1 MGLQRTPEAL
11 LEVGKL
17 RQFLDK
23 TKDRDNAATSSIKSE
38 FDAYASRRGPQHW
51 SHRGHVW
58 APRPN
63 AKITDMA
70 AAWVRA
76 LYFSGNSTVAS
87 ISQTLQV
94 SGAAI
99 YSILQGRTHRRVSA
113 GYGLPLHTLLAMVQA
128 ADRLQGEREE
138 APAATTAA
146 TTILLPPPPDRVL
159 VGRRTLIARM
169 RRALKRIQCS
179 LYWDHVQQL
188 WGIVS
193 REDGGKLIKTFS
205 DLEGEAR
212 ALGLLKE
219 WESVMPEENPQPRV
233 IVIDANIDPPDPP
246 DPPDGGEGEGGTG
259 QTHITV
265 PIAVDLDV
273 LVPSGMSATVTGP
286 HQVSVQATDTGLEH
300 STIVAEADTGP
311 VDSED
316 DIEDLSDDADLE
328 DEPEPEA

>member
-23 TKDRDNAATSSIKSE
+23 TKDRDNAATSSIRSE

-76 LYFSGNSTVAS
+76 LYLSGNSSVAS

-99 YSILQGRTHRRVSA
+99 YSILQGRTHRRASA
-113 GYGLPLHTLLAMVQA
+113 GYQMPLHTLLAMVQA

-138 APAATTAA
+138 AQAPAATQTV
-146 TTILLPPPPDRVL
+146 LLPPPPDRVL

-169 RRALKRIQCS
+169 RRALKRVQCS

-219 WESVMPEENPQPRV
+219 WESVMAEENPQPRV
-233 IVIDANIDPPDPP
+233 TVIDANIDPPDPEPEPEPEP
-246 DPPDGGEGEGGTG
+246 DP
-259 QTHITV
+259 
-265 PIAVDLDV
+265 
-273 LVPSGMSATVTGP
+273 
-286 HQVSVQATDTGLEH
+286 
-300 STIVAEADTGP
+300 EADPQDGQVCVTIPIEICIPSTSGP
-311 VDSED
+311 GGVGARASAVREAVNAAVESILEED
-316 DIEDLSDDADLE
+316 DITDLSDDAQE
-328 DEPEPEA
+328 DET

>member
-17 RQFLDK
+17 RQFLDS
-23 TKDRDNAATSSIKSE
+23 TKDRDAKAVSSIKSE

-51 SHRGHVW
+51 SHRGHVY

-76 LYFSGNSTVAS
+76 LYFSGASSVAS

-99 YSILQGRTHRRVSA
+99 YSILQGRTHRRASA
-113 GYGLPLHTLLAMVQA
+113 GYQMPLHTLLAMVQA
-128 ADRLQGEREE
+128 ADRIQGEREAQAK
-138 APAATTAA
+138 APASPSAVQTV
-146 TTILLPPPPDRVL
+146 LLPPPPDRVL
-159 VGRRTLIARM
+159 VGRRTLISRM

-179 LYWDHVQQL
+179 LYWDHVQEL

-193 REDGGKLIKTFS
+193 REDGSLLKTFA

-212 ALGLLKE
+212 ALGLLQK
-219 WESVMPEENPQPRV
+219 WESVMPDENPQPRV

-246 DPPDGGEGEGGTG
+246 DPPDPEADPQSG
-259 QTHITV
+259 QVCVTV
-265 PIAVDLDV
+265 PVPIEIC
-273 LVPSGMSATVTGP
+273 VPSGLSATVTGP
-286 HQVSVQATDTGLEH
+286 HQVSVKVDTAAGLVDLASFEPG
-300 STIVAEADTGP
+300 SDTGP
-311 VDSED
+311 DGEED
-316 DIEDLSDDADLE
+316 IDDLSDDADLE
-328 DEPEPEA
+328 DEPEA

>member
-23 TKDRDNAATSSIKSE
+23 TKDRDTAATSSIKSE

-76 LYFSGNSTVAS
+76 LYLSGNSSVAS

-99 YSILQGRTHRRVSA
+99 YSILQGRTHRRASA
-113 GYGLPLHTLLAMVQA
+113 GYQMPLHTLLAMVQA

-138 APAATTAA
+138 AQAPAATQTV
-146 TTILLPPPPDRVL
+146 LLPPPPDRVL

-169 RRALKRIQCS
+169 RRALKRVQCS
-179 LYWDHVQQL
+179 LYWDHVQEL

-193 REDGGKLIKTFS
+193 REDGSLLKTFS

-246 DPPDGGEGEGGTG
+246 DPPDGGEGTG

-286 HQVSVQATDTGLEH
+286 HQVSVKVDTAAGLVDLASFEPG
-300 STIVAEADTGP
+300 ADTGP

-316 DIEDLSDDADLE
+316 DIEDLSYDADLE
-328 DEPEPEA
+328 DEPEA

>member
-11 LEVGKL
+11 LEVGRL

-23 TKDRDNAATSSIKSE
+23 TKDRDAKAVSSIKSE

-76 LYFSGNSTVAS
+76 LYLSGNSSVAS

-99 YSILQGRTHRRVSA
+99 YSILQGRTHRRASA
-113 GYGLPLHTLLAMVQA
+113 GYQMPLHTLLAMVQA

-138 APAATTAA
+138 AQAPAATQTV
-146 TTILLPPPPDRVL
+146 LLPPPPDRVL

-169 RRALKRIQCS
+169 RRALKRVQCS
-179 LYWDHVQQL
+179 LYWDHVQEL

-193 REDGGKLIKTFS
+193 REDGSLLKTFS

-246 DPPDGGEGEGGTG
+246 DPPDGGEGTG

-286 HQVSVQATDTGLEH
+286 HQVSVKVDTAAGLVDLASFEPG
-300 STIVAEADTGP
+300 ADTGP

-316 DIEDLSDDADLE
+316 DIEDLSYDADLE
-328 DEPEPEA
+328 DEPEA

>member
-1 MGLQRTPEAL
+1 LQSVQNVRKAWRMGLQRTPEAL

-23 TKDRDNAATSSIKSE
+23 TKDRDTAATSSIKSE

-76 LYFSGNSTVAS
+76 LYLSGNSSVAS

-99 YSILQGRTHRRVSA
+99 YSILQGRTHRRASA
-113 GYGLPLHTLLAMVQA
+113 GYQMPLHTLLAMVQA

-138 APAATTAA
+138 AQAPAATQTV
-146 TTILLPPPPDRVL
+146 LLPPPPDRVL

-169 RRALKRIQCS
+169 RRTLKRVQCS

-233 IVIDANIDPPDPP
+233 TVIDANIDPPDPEPEPEPEP
-246 DPPDGGEGEGGTG
+246 DPEADPQDGQVCVTIPIEICIPSTSGPGGVG
-259 QTHITV
+259 ARASAV
-265 PIAVDLDV
+265 REAVDAAV
-273 LVPSGMSATVTGP
+273 HSI
-286 HQVSVQATDTGLEH
+286 LE
-300 STIVAEADTGP
+300 
-311 VDSED
+311 ED
-316 DIEDLSDDADLE
+316 DITDLSDDAQE
-328 DEPEPEA
+328 DEI

>member
-17 RQFLDK
+17 RQFLDS
-23 TKDRDNAATSSIKSE
+23 TRDRDSTAVSSIRGE

-51 SHRGHVW
+51 THRGHIF

-76 LYFSGNSTVAS
+76 LYFSRASSVAS

-94 SGAAI
+94 SAAAI
-99 YSILQGRTHRRVSA
+99 YSILTGRTHRRASA
-113 GYGLPLHTLLAMVQA
+113 GYGMPLHTLLAMVQA
-128 ADRLQGEREE
+128 ADRMQGEAQQQAS
-138 APAATTAA
+138 APPSGVQTV
-146 TTILLPPPPDRVL
+146 LLPPPPDRVL
-159 VGRRTLIARM
+159 VGRRTLISRM

-193 REDGGKLIKTFS
+193 REDGSKLIKTFS

-219 WESVMPEENPQPRV
+219 WESAMPEDVPQPRV
-233 IVIDANIDPPDPP
+233 TIIDANIDPPDPEPEPEPEPEP
-246 DPPDGGEGEGGTG
+246 DPEADPQDG
-259 QTHITV
+259 QVCVTV
-265 PIAVDLDV
+265 PIQIC
-273 LVPSGMSATVTGP
+273 VPSGLAAVVTGP
-286 HQVSVQATDTGLEH
+286 HQVTVQADPGSLRGLGSDGE
-300 STIVAEADTGP
+300 
-311 VDSED
+311 ED
-316 DIEDLSDDADLE
+316 IDDLSDDADLE
-328 DEPEPEA
+328 DEPEL